1 MTARGPALQLTNVTR
16 GDGAEYWCE
25 AANSEGVGQSGRVT
39 VTVDKDIQL
48 SLSLSTP
55 HHHLCVGG
63 VPPSVPRPHGHHPP
77 QQLLPRRVSHLQR
90 RVPARGAQLQVSGA
104 MILCFY
110 SLYCIM
116 NTSAPRWQYNS
127 SQGSFQIPNA
137 KSMMSF
143 MNYAVTGEGG
153 GGEGEVLCWASNE
166 VCGNYMY

>member
-39 VTVDKDIQL
+39 VTVDIQP

-55 HHHLCVGG
+55 HHHLCAGG

-104 MILCFY
+104 MILC
-110 SLYCIM
+110 LYCIM
-116 NTSAPRWQYNS
+116 DGYIRTQV
-127 SQGSFQIPNA
+127 
-137 KSMMSF
+137 
-143 MNYAVTGEGG
+143 AVQQLPGQLPDPQRQVDDELYELRRDGRGRGRGG
-153 GGEGEVLCWASNE
+153 GGALLGQQRGGWKL
-166 VCGNYMY
+166 Y